1 MPRRYIQHLH
11 LGNPTAS
18 GKTTFLHDEADRW
31 EACGAEVC
39 FLSAPNTSEMAT
51 AFTDCDAVFV
61 DDVYRRPGMAAAI
74 IEGLRRASSAGPVR
88 TTVIFTAGEGAFDIV
103 PLFVEE

>member
-11 LGNPTAS
+11 LGNLTAS
-18 GKTTFLHDEADRW
+18 GKTTFLREEMARW

-39 FLSAPNTSEMAT
+39 FLPAPNVSEMAV
-51 AFTDCDAVFV
+51 AFVDCDAVFV

-74 IEGLRRASSAGPVR
+74 IEGLRRASEAGRVR
-88 TTVIFTAGEGAFDIV
+88 TQAIFTAGEGAFDIA